1 MRFWSMFLNRIRLF
15 KKKKHLYKIK
25 KSKQV
30 IFKIKKIAKSS
41 NGYAKAIMYLR
52 KIDPYVFEELILTVV
67 EQNNIKITRN
77 TKYSGD
83 GGLDGKF
90 KLNNQVILIQ
100 AKRYKNYINL
110 QHVTTFITLVNKKN
124 HLGLFIHTG
133 KTGKNTKNIVNGCK
147 NVTILSGSKL
157 IDFIIGNINI
167 KDIQNFSQK

>member
-110 QHVTTFITLVNKKN
+110 QHVTTFISLVNKKK

-133 KTGKNTKNIVNGCK
+133 KTGKNTKNIVNGYK

-157 IDFIIGNINI
+157 IDFIIGNTNI